1 MDSSVHCCAMEG
13 MTPADKRALVMA
25 IARREG
31 NAKELAARFGYT
43 TKALREFVAQN
54 GAELVSVRERL
65 DAEASEAEPS
75 PEQLDDLWI
84 SNKFE
89 RLRRLQALAEIQY
102 KDAAHGDLVGPD
114 LSTALREFRS
124 YLALAANELGQLLHR
139 GSGDSATSDALN
151 VNIEGVDMEQ
161 LR

>member
-1 MDSSVHCCAMEG
+1 MDFSVHCCAMEG
-13 MTPADKRALVMA
+13 MTPADKRALLMA

-31 NAKELAARFGYT
+31 NANELSKRFGYT

-54 GAELVSVRERL
+54 QSELVLIRERL
-65 DAEASEAEPS
+65 TAEASEAEPS

-84 SNKFE
+84 TKKFE
-89 RLRRLQALAEIQY
+89 RLKRLQELAELQY
-102 KDAAHGDLVGPD
+102 QDAAHGDLVGPD

-139 GSGDSATSDALN
+139 GSGESGTDEMLN
-151 VNIEGVDMEQ
+151 VNIEGVDMEK